1 MARGAG
7 DVGGHR
13 GSRIR
18 RFQWSSEGENTIG
31 VGSRQNGGEN
41 FKKKQKQHSLREWKA
56 INGIVAGKGEQS

>member
-7 DVGGHR
+7 EVRGHR

-18 RFQWSSEGENTIG
+18 QFQWSSEGKNTIG
-31 VGSRQNGGEN
+31 VGSRQNGGE
-41 FKKKQKQHSLREWKA
+41 KLKKQKQHSLREWKA

>member
-41 FKKKQKQHSLREWKA
+41 FKKKTETTFSQGMESDQWDSGWK
-56 INGIVAGKGEQS
+56 G